1 MLKISGAKRQGRN
14 RRQVALTGTRVMLQH
29 AALNAQASNPNRQL
43 VRHNNRL
50 RTLAAQLV
58 GGTRR
63 ILNSRSHTANLI
75 QIRLTP
81 GGARR
86 VVQLRPVTRVLQQ
99 LLRVHVQTLKVVIRL
114 NDALIRLRGQTQQLL
129 NRGGRLTGTL
139 QRRADQMHE
148 TGSALSTSRELLS
161 AQTHHLLALIGQTVA
176 GQTAVHDTLGVVHL
190 AVTHEVNFNGGSFSH
205 NPSLSD
211 STPHPKQ
218 VTRTSPLRIQNPA
231 YKTQH
236 IKPRPRNCR
245 NAKTPPL
252 HAEGGAKEVYLLLV
266 AALVAGLTKQLAV
279 LLLGHTLAA
288 LLDNGT
294 HRISSLYS
302 YPAEPFD
309 SVATRGNLYRYNRS
323 KTHFRHR
330 NTLAF

>member
-1 MLKISGAKRQGRN
+1 MLKISGAKRQSRN

-50 RTLAAQLV
+50 RTLAAHLV

-63 ILNSRSHTANLI
+63 ILNSRRHTANLI
-75 QIRLTP
+75 QVRLTP

-99 LLRVHVQTLKVVIRL
+99 LLCVHVQALKVVIRL

-129 NRGGRLTGTL
+129 NRSGRLTGTL

-148 TGSALSTSRELLS
+148 TGASLSTSRELLS

-176 GQTAVHDTLGVVHL
+176 GQTAVHNTLGVVHL

-211 STPHPKQ
+211 SAPRPKQ
-218 VTRTSPLRIQNPA
+218 VTRTYPLQIQNPA
-231 YKTQH
+231 YKTRPAKTAGTQ
-236 IKPRPRNCR
+236 KPRLSIRR
-245 NAKTPPL
+245 AGRK
-252 HAEGGAKEVYLLLV
+252 KSIYFLLRRWWR
-266 AALVAGLTKQLAV
+266 V
-279 LLLGHTLAA
+279 L
-288 LLDNGT
+288 
-294 HRISSLYS
+294 RSSLRCFFLDIRLRRFLIT
-302 YPAEPFD
+302 EPIGFPHF
-309 SVATRGNLYRYNRS
+309 TRTRPSHSTR
-323 KTHFRHR
+323 
-330 NTLAF
+330 

>member
-1 MLKISGAKRQGRN
+1 MLKISGAKRQSRN

-50 RTLAAQLV
+50 RTLAAALV

-63 ILNSRSHTANLI
+63 ILNSRRHTANLI
-75 QIRLTP
+75 QVRLTP

-86 VVQLRPVTRVLQQ
+86 VVQLHPVTRVPQQ

-148 TGSALSTSRELLS
+148 TGASLSTSRELLS

-176 GQTAVHDTLGVVHL
+176 GQTAVHNALGVVHL
-190 AVTHEVNFNGGSFSH
+190 AVAHEVNFNGGSFSH

-211 STPHPKQ
+211 SAPRPKQ
-218 VTRTSPLRIQNPA
+218 VTRTYPLQIQNTA
-231 YKTQH
+231 
-236 IKPRPRNCR
+236 
-245 NAKTPPL
+245 
-252 HAEGGAKEVYLLLV
+252 
-266 AALVAGLTKQLAV
+266 
-279 LLLGHTLAA
+279 
-288 LLDNGT
+288 
-294 HRISSLYS
+294 
-302 YPAEPFD
+302 
-309 SVATRGNLYRYNRS
+309 
-323 KTHFRHR
+323 
-330 NTLAF
+330 

>member
-1 MLKISGAKRQGRN
+1 MLKISGAKRQSRN

-50 RTLAAQLV
+50 RTLAAALV

-63 ILNSRSHTANLI
+63 ILNSRRHTANLI
-75 QIRLTP
+75 QVRLTP

-86 VVQLRPVTRVLQQ
+86 VVQLRPVTRVPQQ

-148 TGSALSTSRELLS
+148 TGASLSTSRELLS

-211 STPHPKQ
+211 SAPHPKQ
-218 VTRTSPLRIQNPA
+218 VTRTYPLQIQNPA
-231 YKTQH
+231 YKTRPAKTVGTQ
-236 IKPRPRNCR
+236 KPRLSKRR
-245 NAKTPPL
+245 
-252 HAEGGAKEVYLLLV
+252 
-266 AALVAGLTKQLAV
+266 AG
-279 LLLGHTLAA
+279 
-288 LLDNGT
+288 
-294 HRISSLYS
+294 
-302 YPAEPFD
+302 
-309 SVATRGNLYRYNRS
+309 
-323 KTHFRHR
+323 
-330 NTLAF
+330 

>member
-1 MLKISGAKRQGRN
+1 MLKISGVKRQSRN
-14 RRQVALTGTRVMLQH
+14 RRQVTLTGTRVMLQH

-50 RTLAAQLV
+50 RTLAAALV

-63 ILNSRSHTANLI
+63 ILNSRRHTANLI
-75 QIRLTP
+75 QVRLTP

-86 VVQLRPVTRVLQQ
+86 VVQLHPVTRVPQQ

-148 TGSALSTSRELLS
+148 TGASLSTSRELLS
-161 AQTHHLLALIGQTVA
+161 AQTHHLLALIGQTVT

-211 STPHPKQ
+211 SAPHPKQ
-218 VTRTSPLRIQNPA
+218 VTRTYPLQIQNPA
-231 YKTQH
+231 RK
-236 IKPRPRNCR
+236 NCR

-252 HAEGGAKEVYLLLV
+252 HTEGGAKEVYLLLV

-309 SVATRGNLYRYNRS
+309 SVATRGYLYRYNRS

>member
-29 AALNAQASNPNRQL
+29 TALNTQASNPNRQL
-43 VRHNNRL
+43 MRHNNRL
-50 RTLAAQLV
+50 RTLATQLV

-114 NDALIRLRGQTQQLL
+114 NDALIRLRGQAQQLL

-148 TGSALSTSRELLS
+148 TGAALSTSRELLS

-211 STPHPKQ
+211 SAPHPKQ
-218 VTRTSPLRIQNPA
+218 VTRTCPLQIRHPA
-231 YKTQH
+231 RETAGTQ
-236 IKPRPRNCR
+236 KPRLSVRR
-245 NAKTPPL
+245 AGRK
-252 HAEGGAKEVYLLLV
+252 KSIYFLLRRWWR
-266 AALVAGLTKQLAV
+266 V
-279 LLLGHTLAA
+279 L
-288 LLDNGT
+288 
-294 HRISSLYS
+294 RSSLRCFFLDIRLRRFLIT
-302 YPAEPFD
+302 EPIGFPHF
-309 SVATRGNLYRYNRS
+309 TRTRPSHSTR
-323 KTHFRHR
+323 
-330 NTLAF
+330 